1 MKLLLKLSS
10 FLLIAVLV
18 MGANVETKKTHIL
31 ILGDSLTDGFGV
43 DRENSWPSL
52 LGEKLKAD
60 YQNFR
65 ITNGGVT
72 GATTSSGVSRI
83 KWYNLKDKPDI
94 LILALGSNDG
104 LRGIMPGESRKNLQK
119 IIDYCSLNQIKVLLT
134 GQKIP
139 PNYGKEYALEFE
151 EIFET
156 LARRNRVKFYPFLL
170 SGVAGDNGLNQADG
184 IHPNEEGYEIMAE
197 KIHEFWL
204 DNLSGWL
211 EARSDI

>member
-10 FLLIAVLV
+10 FLLLTALVL
-18 MGANVETKKTHIL
+18 GANVETKKTHIL

-197 KIHEFWL
+197 KIYEFWL